1 MRGVIRSH
9 AVSHGLRHN
18 ASVMLEMI
26 KFQHT
31 VFALPFALTGALLA
45 AGGMP
50 SFRALA
56 LIVAAAVFA
65 RTAAMSFNRWADAA
79 LDARNPRT
87 ADRAIPAGE
96 LRRPFVLGVA
106 LGSAA
111 LFVICAALLNPL
123 AFWLSPV
130 ALIVLLG
137 YSYTKRFTS
146 LAHFVLGAALGIA
159 PVGAWI
165 AVRGDVCATP
175 VLLGLGVLVWTA
187 GFDLIY
193 ACQDVEF
200 DVREGLYS
208 IPARLGIPRALLL
221 SRVLHICAV
230 ATFVGAGVVYG
241 AGGLYF
247 IGVGVVALLLTAE
260 HLIVNPRDLSRI
272 NVAFFTVNSWVGM
285 VIFVATAADLWMKSR

>member
-1 MRGVIRSH
+1 MNNGN
-9 AVSHGLRHN
+9 LHN

-31 VFALPFALTGALLA
+31 IFALPFALTGALWA
-45 AGGMP
+45 AGGLP
-50 SFRALA
+50 SFRSLA
-56 LIVAAAVFA
+56 LIVAASVCA

-87 ADRAIPAGE
+87 ANRAIPTGE

-106 LGSAA
+106 LGSAL

-123 AFWLSPV
+123 AFWLSPI

-146 LAHFVLGAALGIA
+146 FAHFVLGAALGIA

-165 AVRGDVCATP
+165 AVRGDVTATP
-175 VLLGLGVLVWTA
+175 ILLGLAVMIWTA

-208 IPARLGIPRALLL
+208 IPARLGIGHALLL
-221 SRVLHICAV
+221 SRLLHVGTV
-230 ATFVGAGVVYG
+230 ATFIAAGVAYG
-241 AGGLYF
+241 AGSFYF
-247 IGVGVVALLLTAE
+247 IGVGAVALLLTAE

-285 VIFVATAADLWMKSR
+285 VIFVASAADLWMKSR

>member
-1 MRGVIRSH
+1 
-9 AVSHGLRHN
+9 
-18 ASVMLEMI
+18 MLEMI

-31 VFALPFALTGALLA
+31 IFALPFALTGALLA
-45 AGGMP
+45 AGGLP
-50 SFRALA
+50 SFRTLA

-106 LGSAA
+106 LGSAG

-123 AFWLSPV
+123 ALWLSPV
-130 ALIVLLG
+130 ALVVLLG

-146 LAHFVLGAALGIA
+146 FAHFVLGAALGIA

-165 AVRGDVCATP
+165 AVRGDVNATP
-175 VLLGLGVLVWTA
+175 ILLGLGVLVWTA

-200 DVREGLYS
+200 DVREGLFS
-208 IPARLGIPRALLL
+208 IPARLGVPRALLL
-221 SRVLHICAV
+221 SRALHFAAV
-230 ATFVGAGVVYG
+230 ATFIGAGVVYG
-241 AGGLYF
+241 SGSLYF
-247 IGVGVVALLLTAE
+247 IGVGGVALLLTAE